1 MWHFISEKISDNIHQ
16 DFICDDIREVN
27 GGDTHRAYKISD
39 GRKRF
44 FVKVD
49 HESAQSNFAA
59 EAQSLTLLQQAADVK
74 IPKVIC
80 TGVANQSSYLVLE
93 HINLSDGENND
104 WYEMGKQLAK
114 LHLHTEQHYGCHFN
128 NFIGKT
134 QQINPWTDDWA
145 SFFSD
150 FRIGKLLQLMAK
162 KGIQFVDI
170 DRATEQ
176 IYTHLKGYQPKASLL
191 HGDLWRGN
199 VAFFNHAPVIFDP
212 ASYFGDRETDLA
224 MTELFGTFP
233 QSFYQG
239 YEAIWPLSDGYQ
251 QRKPIYQLYHIL
263 NHALMFGGHYLD
275 SAKATL
281 QNIQKH

>member
-1 MWHFISEKISDNIHQ
+1 MWHFISEKISDCIHH
-16 DFICDDIREVN
+16 DFICDDIREVS
-27 GGDTHRAYKISD
+27 GGDSHRAFKISD

-44 FVKVD
+44 FVKID
-49 HESAQSNFAA
+49 DESSAPHFEA
-59 EAQSLTLLQQAADVK
+59 EAKSLALLQQAADVK

-80 TGVANQSSYLVLE
+80 TGVANQNSYLVLE
-93 HINLSDGENND
+93 HLNLSDGESTD

-134 QQINPWTDDWA
+134 AQVNPWTDDWA

-150 FRIGKLLQLMAK
+150 FRIAKLLQLMANR
-162 KGIQFVDI
+162 GIRFLDI
-170 DRATEQ
+170 DKAREQ
-176 IYTHLKGYQPKASLL
+176 IYELLKGYQPKASLL

-199 VAFFNHAPVIFDP
+199 VAFFKHAPVIFDP

-224 MTELFGTFP
+224 MSELFGAFP
-233 QSFYQG
+233 QTFYQG
-239 YEAIWPLSDGYQ
+239 YEAIWPLSEGYQ

-263 NHALMFGGHYLD
+263 NHALMFGGHYMD
-275 SAKATL
+275 AAKTTL
-281 QNIQKH
+281 NKIQKH